1 MTPRALY
8 RAATTAVVT
17 GVAGVAL
24 ATPAA
29 AMVDPAPPP
38 NPDGT
43 SMNGGATTTSTDDSP
58 WAEIGAGLVAGVV
71 LAGVG
76 IAASVGMRRRSVTHP
91 A

>member
-1 MTPRALY
+1 MTSRTVY
-8 RAATTAVVT
+8 RAATAAVVT

-38 NPDGT
+38 NANGST
-43 SMNGGATTTSTDDSP
+43 STGGVTTTSTDDSP
-58 WAEIGAGLVAGVV
+58 WAEIGAGIIAGVA

-76 IAASVGMRRRSVTHP
+76 VAASAGLRRRGMTHP

>member
-1 MTPRALY
+1 MTSRTLY
-8 RAATTAVVT
+8 RAATAAVVT

-38 NPDGT
+38 NANGT
-43 SMNGGATTTSTDDSP
+43 TSGGVTTTSTDDSP
-58 WAEIGAGLVAGVV
+58 WAEIGAGIIAGVA

-76 IAASVGMRRRSVTHP
+76 VAASAGLRRRSVTHP